1 MTAFISPPPRLQF
14 FTNAGVPM
22 ASGLLYTYAAGTT
35 TPLVTYTD
43 STGLVANTNPVI
55 LDSRGEASIWLGG
68 VGYKFK
74 LATPANVDVW
84 TQDNVSNDVSS
95 ANMIY
100 TPAGTGAVTTTV
112 QAKLRESVS
121 VKDFGAVG
129 DGVTDDTAAIQ
140 AAITACIANTKSL
153 YIPKANYVL
162 AGQLTVGTPVDI
174 RSDRNATMRWT
185 TASSGSVG
193 IVLDFDSGG
202 DNLCSIELPC
212 LFSPAIN
219 SSFQIPNYSAAASYN
234 YNLASRIGNAIYL
247 KGGNR
252 INLSAQ
258 YICGFTNGL
267 LAEATTT
274 TTCDNINFTVNTMD
288 FCEKGIN
295 LLSGSAS
302 AKGFS
307 QFVFNANTV
316 WAKFPIYFDLTYGY
330 VVSSRFTIAG
340 GAFVNEDGGCGV
352 YCVGGTNFT
361 DNVVDINFLE
371 AGARSD
377 SVPATTVGLV
387 CPYLGGN
394 ATSNALS
401 YDGMGTSPNIGYF
414 GGKRSELFFGTY
426 YGSISADLGS
436 ASPTPTAGKTIR
448 IRDGGTGN
456 RVRVRYADFAN
467 TSAAPIAS
475 SATVGEA
482 NYNSGVG
489 GAQYGRAIYSSS
501 TINIL
506 AGATVTHYIYHQC
519 TSPLGFRPYAIVP
532 RDSGVGSNQLS
543 ISAFPTGT
551 TNREI
556 QIYIR
561 NNSAAT
567 FNSTVN
573 YWLIVE

>member
-1 MTAFISPPPRLQF
+1 M
-14 FTNAGVPM
+14 
-22 ASGLLYTYAAGTT
+22 
-35 TPLVTYTD
+35 
-43 STGLVANTNPVI
+43 I

-74 LATPANVDVW
+74 LATPANIDVW
-84 TQDNVSNDVSS
+84 TQDNIAPGSS
-95 ANMIY
+95 AYMTY

-121 VKDFGAVG
+121 VTDFGAVG

-140 AAITACIANTKSL
+140 AAITDCIANSKSL
-153 YIPKANYVL
+153 YIPKANYAL
-162 AGQLTVGTPVDI
+162 AGQLTVGTPIDI
-174 RSDRNATMRWT
+174 RSDKNATMRWT
-185 TASSGSVG
+185 TASAGSVG
-193 IVLDFDSGG
+193 IVLDFDAGS

-234 YNLASRIGNAIYL
+234 YNLASRIGSAIYL

-267 LAEATTT
+267 LAEATVSTT
-274 TTCDNINFTVNTMD
+274 VDNINFTVNTMD

-295 LLSGSAS
+295 LLCGSAS

-307 QFVFNANTV
+307 QFVFNANTM
-316 WAKFPIYFDLTYGY
+316 WAKFPIYLDLTYGY
-330 VVSSRFTIAG
+330 VLSSRFTIAG

-352 YCVGGTNFT
+352 YCVGGANFA

-377 SVPATTVGLV
+377 SVPATTVNLV
-387 CPYLGGN
+387 CPFLGGN
-394 ATSNALS
+394 STSNALS

-426 YGSISADLGS
+426 YGSIVADLGS
-436 ASPTPTAGKTIR
+436 ASPTPTAGRTIR
-448 IRDGGTGN
+448 IRDAGTGN

-475 SATVGEA
+475 TATVGEA

-506 AGATVTHYIYHQC
+506 AGAAVTHYIYHQC
-519 TSPLGFRPYAIVP
+519 TSPLGFRPYTIVP

-556 QIYIR
+556 QIYIK